1 MFGRGKIDIS
11 IQKARYAPGDT
22 ISGAVTLTL
31 NRPVKAREMT
41 LSLIGEYM
49 TIVTDRVIG
58 PVPLQR
64 KGVGGSLRG
73 GSLGVGGKMLQS
85 DEIRKIAPIHYYERS
100 TKNVQIYG
108 FKEQLDGEIE
118 YNQSTRYQ
126 FRIKITEDMPT
137 SSTVNWYLLAK
148 LDIPH
153 GRDITKNIPITIG

>member
-11 IQKARYAPGDT
+11 IQKTSYTPGDT
-22 ISGAVTLTL
+22 ISGSVNLTL
-31 NRPVKAREMT
+31 KNPVKAREMT

-58 PVPLQR
+58 PVPAVR
-64 KGVGGSLRG
+64 PKGGLLLTRG
-73 GSLGVGGKMLQS
+73 RMLQS
-85 DEIRKIAPIHYYERS
+85 DEIRKVEPIHHYKKS

-118 YNQSTRYQ
+118 YSQSKEYR
-126 FRIKITEDMPT
+126 FGIKITTDMPT
-137 SSTVNWYLLAK
+137 SSVVNWYLLAK

-153 GRDITKNIPITIG
+153 GRDITKKVRIKIG

>member
-11 IQKARYAPGDT
+11 IQKTRYAPGDT

-64 KGVGGSLRG
+64 KWGQ
-73 GSLGVGGKMLQS
+73 GSLGFGGKMLQS

-126 FRIKITEDMPT
+126 FQIKITEDMPT
-137 SSTVNWYLLAK
+137 SSTVNWYLLTK

-153 GRDITKNIPITIG
+153 GRDITKKVRITIG

>member
-1 MFGRGKIDIS
+1 MFGRGKIEIE
-11 IQKARYAPGDT
+11 IQKMRYVPGDT

-31 NRPVKAREMT
+31 NKPLKAREMT
-41 LSLIGEYM
+41 LSLIGEYK

-64 KGVGGSLRG
+64 KGNV
-73 GSLGVGGKMLQS
+73 GSLGVGGRMLQS
-85 DEIRKIAPIHYYERS
+85 DEVRKIAPIHYYERS

-118 YNQSTRYQ
+118 YNQTRRYQ
-126 FRIKITEDMPT
+126 FQIKITADMPT
-137 SSTVNWYLLAK
+137 SSVVNWYLLAK

-153 GRDITKNIPITIG
+153 GRDITQKTPITIV